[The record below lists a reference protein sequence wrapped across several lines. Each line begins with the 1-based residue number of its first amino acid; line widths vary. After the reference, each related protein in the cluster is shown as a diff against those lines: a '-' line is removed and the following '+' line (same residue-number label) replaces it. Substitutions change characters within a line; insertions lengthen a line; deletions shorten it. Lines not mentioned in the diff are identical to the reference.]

1 LTDRTA
7 RRGNRAFFT
16 FATTA
21 SFQQSVA
28 RILVGIDG
36 TVTLQTKS
44 NGLLGVKAFHVRL
57 DGEEEGGLIQQSLYS
72 ASDRR
77 WRVPMVS
84 V

>member
-1 LTDRTA
+1 M
-7 RRGNRAFFT
+7 
-16 FATTA
+16 
-21 SFQQSVA
+21 
-28 RILVGIDG
+28 GIDG

-57 DGEEEGGLIQQSLYS
+57 DDEEERGLIQQSLYS